1 MSITLSVPSVIVNN
15 QTIAIVPNSFSYDGG
30 EGEINVR
37 AASGGGNTI
46 ESVHSVNAEGKI
58 GMCKFE
64 VYLTPDVDSLIRT
77 WKNQVG
83 QNNIQFVQRLTG
95 GGNFT
100 RSMSRMSL
108 VNKVERGASSDG
120 VVSLE
125 FSGDPMAGV

>member
-15 QTIAIVPNSFSYDGG
+15 QTIAIVPNSFTYNGG

-58 GMCKFE
+58 GKCKFD

-83 QNNIQFVQRLTG
+83 QNNIQFVQRLSG
-95 GGNFT
+95 GGNMT

-108 VNKVERGASSDG
+108 INDVERQASSDG

-125 FSGDPMAGV
+125 FAGDPMAGV

>member
-1 MSITLSVPSVIVNN
+1 MAITLSVPSVIVNN
-15 QTIAIVPNSFSYDGG
+15 QTIAIVPNSFTYNGG

-46 ESVHSVNAEGKI
+46 ESVHSVNAEGKT
-58 GMCKFE
+58 GKCKFD
-64 VYLTPDVDSLIRT
+64 VYLTPDMDSQIRS

-83 QNNIQFVQRLTG
+83 QNNIQFVQRLSG

-108 VNKVERGASSDG
+108 INEVERQASSDG

-125 FSGDPMAGV
+125 FAGDPMAGV

>member
-15 QTIAIVPNSFSYDGG
+15 QTIAIVPNSFTYDGG

-37 AASGGGNTI
+37 AASGGGNQI

-58 GMCKFE
+58 GMCKFD

-83 QNNIQFVQRLTG
+83 QNNIQFVQRISN
-95 GGNFT
+95 GGNVT
-100 RSMSRMSL
+100 RSMSHMS
-108 VNKVERGASSDG
+108 VTNKVERNASSDG
-120 VVSLE
+120 VVSIE

>member
-15 QTIAIVPNSFSYDGG
+15 QTIAIVPNSFTYNGG

-58 GMCKFE
+58 GKCKFD
-64 VYLTPDVDSLIRT
+64 VYLTPDVDSLIRS

-83 QNNIQFVQRLTG
+83 QNNIQFVQRLSG
-95 GGNFT
+95 GGNMT

-108 VNKVERGASSDG
+108 INDVERQASSDG

-125 FSGDPMAGV
+125 FAGDPMAGV

>member
-15 QTIAIVPNSFSYDGG
+15 QTIAIVPNSFSYNGG

-46 ESVHSVNAEGKI
+46 ESVHSVNAEGKL
-58 GMCKFE
+58 GSCKFD

-77 WKNQVG
+77 WKSQVG
-83 QNNIQFVQRLTG
+83 QNSIQFVQRLSG
-95 GGNFT
+95 GGNVT
-100 RSMSRMSL
+100 RSLSRQSL
-108 VNKVERGASSDG
+108 INPIDRMASSDG

-125 FSGDPMAGV
+125 FKGDPMAGV